1 MQNIFESLYQT
12 AREQVEDPSDGEDF
26 VQAGLRYR
34 KNYKRL
40 SKRLT
45 KEQRL
50 LLLQIVDDVSLMGS
64 IRNRQFFQTGFR
76 LCLDLLREF

>member
-26 VQAGLRYR
+26 VQADLRYR

>member
-1 MQNIFESLYQT
+1 MKNIFESLYQT
-12 AREQVEDPSDGEDF
+12 ACEQVEDPDNGEDF
-26 VQAGLRYR
+26 LQASLQYR

-40 SKRLT
+40 SKHLT

-50 LLLQIVDDVSLMGS
+50 LLLQIVDDVSLMGA
-64 IRNRQFFQTGFR
+64 IRNQQFFQTGFR